1 MPFYEPNFGQHD
13 SCQVIPLDK
22 PASLQ
27 QLAEAETAFF
37 LVSGMGCPTCA
48 MRVRNGLLQIEGVVA
63 ADVILNR
70 HLAKVWYDPEV
81 LQPESLAVR
90 LPAMTA
96 DGRHQYT
103 AHLLAVS
110 GQSSGGSNASPL

>member
-1 MPFYEPNFGQHD
+1 MEFYESNSRQHEN
-13 SCQVIPLDK
+13 CQVIPLDK
-22 PASLQ
+22 PASPQ

-48 MRVRNGLLQIEGVVA
+48 MRVHNGLLQIEGVVA

-70 HLAKVWYDPEV
+70 HLAKVWYDPQV
-81 LQPESLAVR
+81 LQPEVLAAR
-90 LPAMTA
+90 LPAVTA
-96 DGRHQYT
+96 DGRHHYT

-110 GQSSGGSNASPL
+110 GQSSGGSDASPR